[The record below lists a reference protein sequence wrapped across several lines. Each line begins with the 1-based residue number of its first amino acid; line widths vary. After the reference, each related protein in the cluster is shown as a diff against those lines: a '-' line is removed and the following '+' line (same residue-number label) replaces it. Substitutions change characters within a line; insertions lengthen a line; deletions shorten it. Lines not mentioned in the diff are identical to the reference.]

1 MSQPPRRLVSVS
13 IQLGEPVPYDSEG
26 FHQPRRLI
34 QQRAGLRQMCHAAV
48 IAAPCKPN
56 PDDLQIDRIDQV
68 GWIDP
73 EALSVDIPLA
83 SVRRPPSAGEFD
95 GSCDDPDGDTEF
107 FT

>member
-1 MSQPPRRLVSVS
+1 
-13 IQLGEPVPYDSEG
+13 
-26 FHQPRRLI
+26 
-34 QQRAGLRQMCHAAV
+34 MCHAAV

-83 SVRRPPSAGEFD
+83 SVRRPPSVSELD
-95 GSCDDPDGDTEF
+95 GSCDDPDGDAEF
-107 FT
+107 LPDPASARSTTSPGGISRGYDDAQAYFRGEDDLLHSLG